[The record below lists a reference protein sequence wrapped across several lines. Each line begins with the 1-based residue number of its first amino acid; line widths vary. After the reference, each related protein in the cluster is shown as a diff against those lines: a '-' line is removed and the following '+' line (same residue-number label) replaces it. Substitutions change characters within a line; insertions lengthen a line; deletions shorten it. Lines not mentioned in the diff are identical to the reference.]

1 MQTPSK
7 NSSSVHL
14 QQSLFA
20 CAHTGKKD
28 ISGYLFIQQFFKG
41 PCEVQFAHTFLHDI
55 QSQRIHSSMYEFII
69 TPEFMK
75 GHNYTPLCGWI
86 HLHGHL
92 IHPCIEE
99 SGKASYLLPIKR
111 LHRFHCIQIKLCF
124 CLGLVT
130 VTMIHEYDHH
140 YVNVNKNL
148 ANRSMT
154 NLC

>member
-1 MQTPSK
+1 
-7 NSSSVHL
+7 
-14 QQSLFA
+14 
-20 CAHTGKKD
+20 
-28 ISGYLFIQQFFKG
+28 
-41 PCEVQFAHTFLHDI
+41 
-55 QSQRIHSSMYEFII
+55 MYEFII

-111 LHRFHCIQIKLCF
+111 LHRFHCIQIKLRF
-124 CLGLVT
+124 CLCLVT

>member
-1 MQTPSK
+1 MRTHWQKRSLWISIHPTIFQGSLWGAICPHF
-7 NSSSVHL
+7 SSSHSESANIFIHVGIHYSPL
-14 QQSLFA
+14 SL
-20 CAHTGKKD
+20 
-28 ISGYLFIQQFFKG
+28 
-41 PCEVQFAHTFLHDI
+41 
-55 QSQRIHSSMYEFII
+55 
-69 TPEFMK
+69 
-75 GHNYTPLCGWI
+75 GHNYTPLCGWS

-111 LHRFHCIQIKLCF
+111 LHRFHCIQIKLRF

-140 YVNVNKNL
+140 YVHVNKNL

-154 NLC
+154 NVCWLMMRMLRGWWRL